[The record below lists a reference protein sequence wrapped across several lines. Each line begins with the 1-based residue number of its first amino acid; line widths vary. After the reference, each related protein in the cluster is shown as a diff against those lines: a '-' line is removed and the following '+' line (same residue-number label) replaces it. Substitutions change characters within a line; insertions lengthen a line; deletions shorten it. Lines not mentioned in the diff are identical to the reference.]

1 MIYLQRWSDPDLEL
15 WHFRA
20 SDASLISTFVLKT
33 AAWQKGD
40 VSAINGD
47 EAKQTQTCGQSQS
60 VDQFLFLSRLH
71 RLCVNPDV
79 QMCSDTARQMKTP
92 LCKWIFNYIYNKNS
106 SLAVT
111 ACFNSSGLNVD
122 DNVLVWLQTRSA
134 SPVSVSLYW
143 GSGRRNCLINLHHE
157 APSAHPP
164 HRGI

>member
-1 MIYLQRWSDPDLEL
+1 MWLQMQISAETIWSWSWALALVSVSFRRFINLHICIKNSSVTKRWRLCDQ
-15 WHFRA
+15 WR
-20 SDASLISTFVLKT
+20 
-33 AAWQKGD
+33 
-40 VSAINGD
+40 
-47 EAKQTQTCGQSQS
+47 QTLCSGS
-60 VDQFLFLSRLH
+60 VFIFLH
-71 RLCVNPDV
+71 RLCVNPDM
-79 QMCSDTARQMKTP
+79 QTCSDTVRQMKTH

-122 DNVLVWLQTRSA
+122 DNVLVWLQTRSV

-164 HRGI
+164 NRGI